1 MEASIIFLTE
11 IILTFVKIKIKE
23 RNGEDVAYSLN
34 RILDKAQ
41 MNIKTIFIV
50 NKVDILPQGSIFLQT
65 DRKKPDPSLV
75 P

>member
-1 MEASIIFLTE
+1 M
-11 IILTFVKIKIKE
+11 
-23 RNGEDVAYSLN
+23 
-34 RILDKAQ
+34 